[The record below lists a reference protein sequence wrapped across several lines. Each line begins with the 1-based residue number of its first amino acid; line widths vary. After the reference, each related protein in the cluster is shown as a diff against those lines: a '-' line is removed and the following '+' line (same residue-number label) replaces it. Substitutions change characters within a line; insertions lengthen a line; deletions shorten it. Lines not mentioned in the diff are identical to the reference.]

1 MESNLQYMQCKAA
14 LIDYIAKHELG
25 VGSCLPAQRELC
37 RILGHSMITVRRALF
52 ELEQVGVV
60 KPVTG
65 KGVFI
70 QKDLTKQTNSG
81 RILLLD
87 INAPFREIDMGVR
100 FLLQYVRKRG
110 YEFRTVSC
118 GEYPNDLTIR
128 EIEKASGLLV
138 TGIITDSWKYFL
150 RSFSCPIVN
159 IGTPETHFAGAKTV
173 FVDHMESISQ
183 AIRYFKKRGCRKF
196 ALINGPKWY
205 MLSSP
210 MHNAFKK
217 HLAENELDYSEE
229 LELYASD
236 ENRSREVRDFLMKH
250 HEKIDCILVESG
262 VEPSLMTCFY
272 EYGWNRVP
280 VGVVG
285 TSWNFIQPD
294 NRLVTLFG
302 APEPVFQSAADILLD
317 SFNKKDMQMWPDEMI
332 CIKTQILNHTEM
344 ERN

>member
-1 MESNLQYMQCKAA
+1 
-14 LIDYIAKHELG
+14 
-25 VGSCLPAQRELC
+25 
-37 RILGHSMITVRRALF
+37 
-52 ELEQVGVV
+52 
-60 KPVTG
+60 
-65 KGVFI
+65 
-70 QKDLTKQTNSG
+70 
-81 RILLLD
+81 
-87 INAPFREIDMGVR
+87 MGVR

-128 EIEKASGLLV
+128 EIEKASGAPRHGNHYGQLEIFPAQLL
-138 TGIITDSWKYFL
+138 L
-150 RSFSCPIVN
+150 PIVN

-205 MLSSP
+205 MLSSL
-210 MHNAFKK
+210 MHNAFRK
-217 HLAENELDYSEE
+217 HLADNELDYSEE
-229 LELYASD
+229 LELYALD
-236 ENRSREVRDFLMKH
+236 ENRYREVRDFLMKH

-294 NRLVTLFG
+294 NSLSHY
-302 APEPVFQSAADILLD
+302 SAHRNCITKRRGHSSD
-317 SFNKKDMQMWPDEMI
+317 SFNKKDMQMWPV
-332 CIKTQILNHTEM
+332 K
-344 ERN
+344 

>member
-1 MESNLQYMQCKAA
+1 
-14 LIDYIAKHELG
+14 
-25 VGSCLPAQRELC
+25 
-37 RILGHSMITVRRALF
+37 
-52 ELEQVGVV
+52 
-60 KPVTG
+60 
-65 KGVFI
+65 
-70 QKDLTKQTNSG
+70 
-81 RILLLD
+81 
-87 INAPFREIDMGVR
+87 MGVR